1 MQKRYPILFQ
11 IDHFMRSSGSLA
23 YSIATTTNNASTIS
37 AAPIQISVTAAIAQV
52 YYIHTDHLDT
62 PRIIT
67 NSANAKVWEWNNDDP
82 FANNVPN
89 ENPSNLGTFVYNPRL
104 PGQYF
109 DSETNTNY
117 NYYRDY
123 DPSTGRYVESDPIGL
138 EGGTN
143 TYGYVG
149 GNPIGARDPRGLA
162 YRGPWALFGHG
173 DLLLQ
178 NGANL
183 EGALVDTPTSD
194 INKGKPVLPG
204 MQIPSGADVDF
215 FRANGEWY
223 KLKNGAVSIKPDPK
237 DSCKVI
243 IECAGMEHGGSCD
256 YYPVRKPHWPWNSK
270 EKTDEAI
277 EYLNR
282 SKDTGLPGLPLK

>member
-62 PRIIT
+62 PRLIT

-109 DSETNTNY
+109 DRETNTNY
-117 NYYRDY
+117 NYYREY
-123 DPSTGRYVESDPIGL
+123 DPSTGRYIESDPIGL
-138 EGGTN
+138 EGGMN

-149 GNPIGARDPRGLA
+149 GNPLSYVDPMGLR
-162 YRGPWALFGHG
+162 YWGPLAPFGHG
-173 DLLLQ
+173 SIINE

-183 EGALVDTPTSD
+183 GGMIVDTPTSGD
-194 INKGKPVLPG
+194 NGKAIPPGQGLPVDV
-204 MQIPSGADVDF
+204 DVDF
-215 FRANGEWY
+215 FFANGQWY
-223 KLKNGAVSIKPDPK
+223 KIKNGYVVVDPDPK
-237 DSCKVI
+237 DPCKVNV
-243 IECAGMEHGGSCD
+243 SCSLLD
-256 YYPVRKPHWPWNSK
+256 PSCIVYPVSSPPPFWKWKDGNKPSNYINDN
-270 EKTDEAI
+270 TNG
-277 EYLNR
+277 NR
-282 SKDTGLPGLPLK
+282 NGIPRQK